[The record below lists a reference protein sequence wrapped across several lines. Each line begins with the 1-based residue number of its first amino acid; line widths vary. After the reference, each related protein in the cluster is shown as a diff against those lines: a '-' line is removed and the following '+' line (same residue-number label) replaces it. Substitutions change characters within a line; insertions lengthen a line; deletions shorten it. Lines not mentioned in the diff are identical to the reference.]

1 MSAEQ
6 QFQKNKVEFH
16 PCLSAQCLE
25 LQQVIE
31 NEATYADDTNGI
43 GTAFLII
50 RDIRANTLKLDISNP
65 VALVP
70 KFLQSLGEPLSSYL
84 SSNYLTPNWE
94 RLNHHS
100 ASKVIVTL
108 LTQGAVV
115 EPPVFDNIEPAR
127 LFTQK
132 LFQCFGEPCYFFTNV
147 KWRTKKPQEF
157 ETDEP
162 VISKTSGFCIFL
174 VGNCTDE
181 GVVLISSTR
190 VGALW
195 FLGYD

>member
-6 QFQKNKVEFH
+6 QFQKNEVKFH

-25 LQQVIE
+25 LEGVIE
-31 NEATYADDTNGI
+31 NEATYADDTLGL

-50 RDIRANTLKLDISNP
+50 KDIRANKLDISNP
-65 VALVP
+65 VALVAG
-70 KFLQSLGEPLSSYL
+70 FFQSLGEPLSCYL
-84 SSNYLTPNWE
+84 SSGYLTPNWE
-94 RLNHHS
+94 RLNHDQS
-100 ASKVIVTL
+100 SKVIVKL
-108 LTQGAVV
+108 LTQGAMV

-147 KWRTKKPQEF
+147 KWRTKEPHQEAA
-157 ETDEP
+157 DEP
-162 VISKTSGFCIFL
+162 VISKASGFCVFK
-174 VGNCTDE
+174 VGDCTDE
-181 GVVLISSTR
+181 GVVLISPTR

>member
-1 MSAEQ
+1 MSTEQ
-6 QFQKNKVEFH
+6 EFKENKVEFH

-31 NEATYADDTNGI
+31 NEATYADDTLGI

-50 RDIRANTLKLDISNP
+50 KDIRANTNRLDISNQ
-65 VALVP
+65 VALVAG
-70 KFLQSLGEPLSSYL
+70 FLQSLGEPLSSYL
-84 SSNYLTPNWE
+84 SSGYLTPNWE
-94 RLNHHS
+94 RLNHDE
-100 ASKVIVTL
+100 ASKAIVKL
-108 LTQGAVV
+108 LTQGAMV
-115 EPPVFDNIEPAR
+115 EPPVFGNIEPAR

-132 LFQCFGEPCYFFTNV
+132 LFQCFGESCYFFSNV
-147 KWRTKKPQEF
+147 KWRTKESQE
-157 ETDEP
+157 EADES
-162 VISKTSGFCIFL
+162 VISLASGFCVFK